1 MQTTLNFT
9 SKSPIN
15 RDKFSR
21 QNKMIYDHLA
31 SGRTITTL
39 QADRLYGIRNL
50 HSRIPELRKAG
61 VVIYD
66 RMVQA
71 VDRSG
76 GLVKCKEYSLS
87 PFKI

>member
-1 MQTTLNFT
+1 MQTTLDFT

-15 RDKFSR
+15 REKFSR
-21 QNKMIYDHLA
+21 QNKMIFDHLS

-39 QADRLYGIRNL
+39 QADQLYGIRNL

-66 RMVQA
+66 RMIQA

-76 GLVKCKEYSLS
+76 GLTKCKEYSLID
-87 PFKI
+87 F

>member
-15 RDKFSR
+15 REKFSR
-21 QNKMIYDHLA
+21 QNRMIYDHLA

-39 QADRLYGIRNL
+39 QADQLYGIRNL

-66 RMVQA
+66 RMIEV
-71 VDRSG
+71 VDYI
-76 GLVKCKEYSLS
+76 GLTVRCKEYSLKA
-87 PFKI
+87 F